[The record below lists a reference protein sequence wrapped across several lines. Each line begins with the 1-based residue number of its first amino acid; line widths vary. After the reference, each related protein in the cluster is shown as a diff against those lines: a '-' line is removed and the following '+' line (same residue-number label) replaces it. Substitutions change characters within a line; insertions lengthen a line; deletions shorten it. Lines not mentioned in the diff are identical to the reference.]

1 MRRGLGPIGIWSI
14 ELRTGDPHEISDA
27 AAELDELGWGTLWIP
42 GLGGGDVLGD
52 SARLLRATRTA
63 KVAVGVASI
72 WRHQPA
78 ETAAGHTRLQN
89 AFGRRHLLGLGVS
102 DPAAARGAGRP
113 YRPLA
118 DMGAYLDV
126 LDRAPVPVPPEE
138 RFMAALGPKM
148 TELAGRRTAGV
159 HPFMVTP
166 EYSAAARERL
176 GDGPLI
182 APYQAVV
189 LEGEAGKAR
198 TAAREFLDVFLGMDH
213 YARSLFRQGFTE
225 EDLAGGGSDRLID
238 SVVAWGDAETIGK
251 RVRAHH
257 QAGADH
263 VCLHVVGA
271 GSAMPRSVW
280 RELAPLVRAGS

>member
-1 MRRGLGPIGIWSI
+1 MCLGTTGIWSI
-14 ELRTGDPHEISDA
+14 ELRMADPYEIADA

-52 SARLLRATRTA
+52 SERLLRATRTA

-72 WRHQPA
+72 WRHRA
-78 ETAAGHTRLQN
+78 SELAAGHARLQDTH
-89 AFGRRHLLGLGVS
+89 GRRHLLGLGVS
-102 DPAAARGAGRP
+102 DPAAAQNAGHS

-118 DMGAYLDV
+118 DMRRYLDA
-126 LDRAPVPVPPEE
+126 LDQARTLVPPAE
-138 RFMAALGPKM
+138 RLMAALGPRM

-166 EYSAAARERL
+166 EHSAAAREQL
-176 GDGPLI
+176 GDGPLV

-189 LEGEAGKAR
+189 LERDPAKAR
-198 TAAREFLDVFLGMDH
+198 TAAREFLNVFLGMDH
-213 YARSLFRQGFTE
+213 YARSLRRQGFAE
-225 EDLAGGGSDRLID
+225 EDLAAGGSNRLID
-238 SVVAWGDAETIGK
+238 SVVAWGDVETIGA
-251 RVRAHH
+251 RIDAHH

-271 GSAMPRSVW
+271 GPGMPLSQW
-280 RELAPLVRAGS
+280 RELAPLSP